1 MAELKQ
7 ENISIQHLD
16 ELYSEMGLL
25 ESLTA
30 IITGGAVF
38 RALIQNEEPSDVD
51 IMFSNKW
58 DYLTVLSTLTSK
70 GWHKIDQPQTPYY
83 SGQSGEHH
91 RVLMGKNDF
100 PKLDLIYVSEY
111 QDMTW
116 GQVLAEFDLNLS
128 QFAYTPGKLYWL
140 NDARGDRRQ
149 DLAQKRLLV
158 IQEKKTTQERF
169 QKYLKLLSGQTQD
182 FKVG

>member
-91 RVLMGKNDF
+91 RVLMEKNDF

-116 GQVLAEFDLNLS
+116 
-128 QFAYTPGKLYWL
+128 
-140 NDARGDRRQ
+140 DRSWQ
-149 DLAQKRLLV
+149 SL
-158 IQEKKTTQERF
+158 T
-169 QKYLKLLSGQTQD
+169 
-182 FKVG
+182 